1 MKVMIIVCL
10 KAKPGRML
18 RIRKLKKI
26 FLLSNVQYHRRILL
40 SLQLDEKRALKAH
53 VLTKTL
59 NTVICTLD

>member
-18 RIRKLKKI
+18 RIRKI

-53 VLTKTL
+53 VLKKTL